1 MNAAHPMDEQ
11 NDLGCYL
18 VDIGDHLM
26 DKCADDTLLQ
36 PRIGGGSGPDA
47 LEVGCERRKRC
58 RIDCRYGLFRVLGSD
73 FVLPEGAIG
82 CIARSFEIAHKPVAP
97 LVPPLANLFF
107 GSDGGRNGT
116 GTNDRKKRILD
127 GVIGPKSAKGDAA
140 RLAIVHPPT
149 GAAVTRDVMLGA

>member
-11 NDLGCYL
+11 NDLGCFL

-58 RIDCRYGLFRVLGSD
+58 RIDCRYGLFRVMGSD
-73 FVLPEGAIG
+73 LAFNFGNARKRLVPTRFQFTSYKAVGRLGGVGLPEAAIG
-82 CIARSFEIAHKPVAP
+82 CIAPSFEIAHKHVAYLIP
-97 LVPPLANLFF
+97 LLPSLSF
-107 GSDGGRNGT
+107 
-116 GTNDRKKRILD
+116 
-127 GVIGPKSAKGDAA
+127 
-140 RLAIVHPPT
+140 
-149 GAAVTRDVMLGA
+149 